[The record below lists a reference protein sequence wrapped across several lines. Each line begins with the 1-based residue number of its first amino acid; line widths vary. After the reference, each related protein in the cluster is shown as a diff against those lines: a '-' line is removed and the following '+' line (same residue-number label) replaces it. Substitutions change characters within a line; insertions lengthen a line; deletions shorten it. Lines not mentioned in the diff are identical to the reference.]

1 MIKIEIMGFWNKCQ
15 EVKFSSHH
23 IGSKVFFHFFLIK
36 TNDSYTSE
44 SIDKIH
50 CFLLIHIHIQKEFRP
65 PPKRTLL

>member
-23 IGSKVFFHFFLIK
+23 IGGVRYFFIFFLIKK

-50 CFLLIHIHIQKEFRP
+50 CFLLIHIHIQKGV
-65 PPKRTLL
+65 